1 MKMNARQRAIG
12 SKGAAIEA
20 ALKTIA
26 KCDPAQLP
34 DYLRQYGEECADR
47 DSPLF
52 GLQTRFVYEA
62 LARQAG
68 TPIAFDVKL
77 AKWIRS
83 AFSKD
88 DERRYLQMAHVERA
102 KDGTLYVLGVDGIA
116 LHAVV
121 VTGDDFAPG
130 HLLRIDAKGN
140 VFSIDYFAV
149 WPVLMGYVY
158 ERASKPT
165 TARGKKTAKER
176 LVTPKPY
183 DFTSILPKSGLK
195 PATLRPGAP
204 LLIDDKSGVKMIS
217 FEIEQS
223 ESSVQLDAVKLGDL
237 AMNVALHQRVTKLP
251 ADWKTFAQTPT
262 RPLLYAGHYGLWV
275 VVAVAMPLS
284 IPK

>member
-102 KDGTLYVLGVDGIA
+102 KDGTLYVLGVDGFV
-116 LHAVV
+116 LHGVV
-121 VTGDDFAPG
+121 VTGADFVPG
-130 HLLRIDAKGN
+130 RMLRIDAKGN
-140 VFSIDYFAV
+140 VFDIDRAAL
-149 WPVLMGYVY
+149 WPEIAGLVY
-158 ERASKPT
+158 ERAPQPT
-165 TARGKKTAKER
+165 SARGKKVSASR
-176 LVTPKPY
+176 LVAPKPY
-183 DFTSILPKSGLK
+183 SFTQILPKVGLK
-195 PATLRPGAP
+195 PATQRPGAP
-204 LLIDDKSGVKMIS
+204 VPIEPNSKTLKVD
-217 FEIEQS
+217 FEIEQP
-223 ESSVQLDAVKLGDL
+223 EGAIPMGYLTAN
-237 AMNVALHQRVTKLP
+237 AALHDRVTKLP